1 MSPSLTAQGRKLLTR
16 QRESGDLFCS
26 EMTMARNPR
35 RSLAHDL
42 ELSPAMLADMR
53 RALPEV
59 AEHVVAAVIAE
70 VPSYADAL
78 AGPMGQTIRNA
89 VQLALGGFISLAGR
103 RRRTDPQT
111 PAAPAM
117 EGAYQ
122 LGRGEARSGRS
133 MDALLAA
140 YRIGARVS
148 WREMSSAAVRSHLDS
163 ETLAQF
169 AELVFTYIDELSAA
183 SAAGHTDELATTG
196 RVRERLLERLA
207 TLLVTGE
214 GAAARAGWPEPT
226 TLTAVLAPTSRARS
240 LFMAMPEGSLL
251 APQDLLDDEEH
262 ALVLVPDAH
271 GRRRKAL
278 LRGLRDSGAVA
289 GPARPWLDVP
299 TSVQRA
305 NRAMRLGITDVD
317 TDLHLGELV
326 RTADPDALADLR
338 QAVLAPL
345 KDVRESSADKLADT
359 LAAWLRHHGRREDI
373 AAALF
378 VHPQTVR
385 YRMGQLRDL
394 YGDRLTDPA
403 FVRDA
408 TIALA

>member
-1 MSPSLTAQGRKLLTR
+1 
-16 QRESGDLFCS
+16 
-26 EMTMARNPR
+26 MARNPR

-42 ELSPAMLADMR
+42 ELSPTMLEEMR
-53 RALPEV
+53 AALPDV

-103 RRRTDPQT
+103 KKRTDPQT

-148 WREMSSAAVRSHLDS
+148 WREMSGTAVRSHLDS

-183 SAAGHTDELATTG
+183 SAAGHTDELATSG

-207 TLLVTGE
+207 TLLVQGE
-214 GAAARAGWPEPT
+214 SEEAVRGAAERAGWSEPR
-226 TLTAVLAPTSRARS
+226 TLTAVLAPTRRARGLLMS
-240 LFMAMPEGSLL
+240 MPDATLL
-251 APQDLLDDEEH
+251 APQDLLDDEDH
-262 ALVLVPDAH
+262 ALLLVPDAH
-271 GRRRKAL
+271 GRRRKAI
-278 LRGLRDSGAVA
+278 LRALHDSGAVA
-289 GPARPWLDVP
+289 GPARPWLEAP
-299 TSVQRA
+299 ASVHRA
-305 NRAMRLGITDVD
+305 IRAVALGITDVD
-317 TDLHLGELV
+317 TELHLADLV
-326 RTADPDALADLR
+326 TTADPEALADLR
-338 QAVLAPL
+338 ARVLAPL
-345 KDVRESSADKLADT
+345 HDVRESSAEKLEDT
-359 LAAWLRHHGRREDI
+359 LVAWLRHHGRREDI

-394 YGDRLTDPA
+394 YGDRLTDPE

>member
-1 MSPSLTAQGRKLLTR
+1 ML
-16 QRESGDLFCS
+16 E
-26 EMTMARNPR
+26 EMRA
-35 RSLAHDL
+35 
-42 ELSPAMLADMR
+42 
-53 RALPEV
+53 ALPEV

-148 WREMSSAAVRSHLDS
+148 WREMSGTAVRSDLDS
-163 ETLAQF
+163 ATLAQF

-183 SAAGHTDELATTG
+183 SAAGHTDELATSG

-207 TLLVTGE
+207 TLLVQGE
-214 GAAARAGWPEPT
+214 SEEAVRGAAERAGWPEPT
-226 TLTAVLAPTSRARS
+226 TLTAVLAPSSRARGLMMS
-240 LFMAMPEGSLL
+240 LPEGTLL
-251 APQDLLDDEEH
+251 APQDLLDDEDH
-262 ALVLVPDAH
+262 ALLLVRDTH
-271 GRRRKAL
+271 GRRRKGL
-278 LRGLRDSGAVA
+278 LRALHGSGSVA
-289 GPARPWLDVP
+289 GPARPWLEAP
-299 TSVQRA
+299 ASVQRA
-305 NRAMRLGITDVD
+305 VRAVALGITDVD
-317 TDLHLGELV
+317 TELHLGELV
-326 RTADPDALADLR
+326 VTSDPEALADLR
-338 QAVLAPL
+338 ALVLAPL
-345 KDVRESSADKLADT
+345 RDVRESSAEKLQET
-359 LAAWLRHHGRREDI
+359 LVAWLRHHGRREDI
-373 AAALF
+373 AGALF

>member
-1 MSPSLTAQGRKLLTR
+1 ML
-16 QRESGDLFCS
+16 D
-26 EMTMARNPR
+26 EMRA
-35 RSLAHDL
+35 
-42 ELSPAMLADMR
+42 
-53 RALPEV
+53 ALPAV
-59 AEHVVAAVIAE
+59 AEEVVSAVITE

-78 AGPMGQTIRNA
+78 SGPMGQTIRNA

-148 WREMSSAAVRSHLDS
+148 WREMSGTAVRSDLDS

-183 SAAGHTDELATTG
+183 SAAGHTDELATSG
-196 RVRERLLERLA
+196 RVRERLLERLT
-207 TLLVTGE
+207 TLLVQGE
-214 GAAARAGWPEPT
+214 SEEAVRGAAERAGWPEPA
-226 TLTAVLAPTSRARS
+226 TLSAVLVPSSRARGLLMS
-240 LFMAMPEGSLL
+240 LPDATLL

-262 ALVLVPDAH
+262 ALLLVPDAH
-271 GRRRKAL
+271 GRGRGAL
-278 LRGLRDSGAVA
+278 LRTLRDSGAVA
-289 GPARPWLDVP
+289 GPARPWLEVP
-299 TSVQRA
+299 ASVHRA
-305 NRAMRLGITDVD
+305 RRAAGLGVDDVD
-317 TDLHLGELV
+317 TELHLGELV

-338 QAVLAPL
+338 ALVLAPL
-345 KDVRESSADKLADT
+345 ADVRASSAEKLADT
-359 LAAWLRHHGRREDI
+359 LAAWLRHHGRREEI

-385 YRMGQLRDL
+385 YRMGQLREL

>member
-1 MSPSLTAQGRKLLTR
+1 
-16 QRESGDLFCS
+16 
-26 EMTMARNPR
+26 MARNPR

-42 ELSPAMLADMR
+42 ELSPAMLDEMR
-53 RALPEV
+53 GALPAV
-59 AEHVVAAVIAE
+59 AEEVVAAVIAE

-78 AGPMGQTIRNA
+78 SGPMGQTIRNA

-103 RRRTDPQT
+103 RKRPDPQT

-148 WREMSSAAVRSHLDS
+148 WREMSSTAVRSHLDS
-163 ETLAQF
+163 ETLARF

-183 SAAGHTDELATTG
+183 SAAGHSDELATSG

-207 TLLVTGE
+207 TLLVQGE
-214 GAAARAGWPEPT
+214 SEEAVRGAAERAGWREPT
-226 TLTAVLAPTSRARS
+226 TLTAVLVPTSRARG
-240 LFMAMPEGSLL
+240 LFMSMPEGTLL
-251 APQDLLDDEEH
+251 APQDLLDNEEH
-262 ALVLVPDAH
+262 VLLLVPDAH
-271 GRRRKAL
+271 GRRRKAV
-278 LRGLRDSGAVA
+278 LRALRDTGAVA
-289 GPARPWLDVP
+289 GPARPWLEVP
-299 TSVQRA
+299 TSTHRA
-305 NRAMRLGITDVD
+305 IRAVAMGITDVD
-317 TDLHLGELV
+317 TELHLGELV
-326 RTADPDALADLR
+326 RSADPEALADLR
-338 QAVLAPL
+338 DLVLAPL
-345 KDVRESSADKLADT
+345 RDVRESSAEKLEET
-359 LAAWLRHHGRREDI
+359 LAAWLRHHGRREDV

>member
-1 MSPSLTAQGRKLLTR
+1 
-16 QRESGDLFCS
+16 
-26 EMTMARNPR
+26 MARNPR

-42 ELSPAMLADMR
+42 ELGPAMLEEMR
-53 RALPEV
+53 LALPDV

-78 AGPMGQTIRNA
+78 SGPMGQTIRNA

-103 RRRTDPQT
+103 RRRSDLNT

-148 WREMSSAAVRSHLDS
+148 WREMSATAVRARLDS
-163 ETLAQF
+163 ATLARF

-183 SAAGHTDELATTG
+183 SAAGHTDELATSG

-214 GAAARAGWPEPT
+214 GEDAVRGAAERAGWPEPT
-226 TLTAVLAPTSRARS
+226 TLTAVLAPASRARG
-240 LFMAMPEGSLL
+240 LAMAMPEGTLP
-251 APQDLLDDEEH
+251 APQDLLEDEDH
-262 ALVLVPDAH
+262 VLLLVPDAH
-271 GRRRKAL
+271 GRRRKAV
-278 LRGLRDSGAVA
+278 LRALRDSGSVA
-289 GPARPWLDVP
+289 GPSRPWLEAP
-299 TSVQRA
+299 ASVHRA
-305 NRAMRLGITDVD
+305 VRALRLGIGDVD

-338 QAVLAPL
+338 AAVLSPL
-345 KDVRESSADKLADT
+345 KSVRESSADKLAET

-408 TIALA
+408 TIALG

>member
-1 MSPSLTAQGRKLLTR
+1 
-16 QRESGDLFCS
+16 
-26 EMTMARNPR
+26 MTRNPR
-35 RSLAHDL
+35 RSIAHDL
-42 ELSPAMLADMR
+42 ELSPAMLEEMR
-53 RALPEV
+53 GVLPDV
-59 AEHVVAAVIAE
+59 AEHVVGAVIAE

-103 RRRTDPQT
+103 RQQADPRT

-148 WREMSSAAVRSHLDS
+148 WREMSASAVRSDLDS
-163 ETLAQF
+163 ATLAGF

-196 RVRERLLERLA
+196 RVRERLLERLT
-207 TLLVTGE
+207 TLLVQGGSE
-214 GAAARAGWPEPT
+214 ESIRGAAERAGWTEPKS
-226 TLTAVLAPTSRARS
+226 LTAVLAPASRARGLLMS
-240 LFMAMPEGSLL
+240 LPNGTLL
-251 APQDLLDDEEH
+251 APQDLLDDEEY
-262 ALVLVPDAH
+262 ALMLVPGAQ

-278 LRGLRDSGAVA
+278 LRSLRESGAVA
-289 GPARPWLDVP
+289 GPARPWLEVP
-299 TSVQRA
+299 SSVHRVTRA
-305 NRAMRLGITDVD
+305 IALGITDVD
-317 TDLHLGELV
+317 TETHLAELV
-326 RTADPDALADLR
+326 RTADPEALADLR
-338 QAVLAPL
+338 ARVLAPMR
-345 KDVRESSADKLADT
+345 DVRAGSAEKLTET
-359 LAAWLRHHGRREDI
+359 LSAWLRHHGRREDI
-373 AAALF
+373 AGALF

-394 YGDRLTDPA
+394 YGDKLTDPA
-403 FVRDA
+403 WVLEA

>member
-1 MSPSLTAQGRKLLTR
+1 
-16 QRESGDLFCS
+16 
-26 EMTMARNPR
+26 MARTPS
-35 RSLAHDL
+35 RSIAHDL
-42 ELSPAMLADMR
+42 ELSATMLAEMR
-53 RALPEV
+53 EALPAVADEV
-59 AEHVVAAVIAE
+59 VTAIIAE
-70 VPSYADAL
+70 VPSYAHAL
-78 AGPMGQTIRNA
+78 SGPMGVTIRNA

-103 RRRTDPQT
+103 KAPGRDQAGDPRT

-148 WREMSSAAVRSHLDS
+148 WREMSSTAVRSNLDS
-163 ETLAQF
+163 ETLARF

-207 TLLVTGE
+207 TLLVQGDSE
-214 GAAARAGWPEPT
+214 EAVRGAAERAGWPEPT
-226 TLTAVLAPTSRARS
+226 TLTAVLVPSSRARGLLMS
-240 LFMAMPEGSLL
+240 LPDGTLL
-251 APQDLLDDEEH
+251 APQDLLDDEDH
-262 ALVLVPDAH
+262 ALVLVPNAH
-271 GRRRKAL
+271 GRRRRAVLRAL
-278 LRGLRDSGAVA
+278 HDSGSVA
-289 GPARPWLDVP
+289 GPARPWLEVP
-299 TSVQRA
+299 ASVHRA
-305 NRAMRLGITDVD
+305 LRAVEIGVDDVD
-317 TDLHLGELV
+317 TELHLAELV

-338 QAVLAPL
+338 AAVLAPL
-345 KDVRESSADKLADT
+345 AEVRASSAEKLAET
-359 LAAWLRHHGRREDI
+359 LAAWLRHQGRREDI
-373 AAALF
+373 AGALF

-403 FVRDA
+403 FLRDA